1 MAQPSGEICVNTLKK
16 DWNPAKWSL
25 GNILQTIRCL
35 LISPYPESAL
45 NEEAARLFM
54 ESYDEYFTQAR
65 IMTSVHA
72 AKKDLYKAEE
82 SAHVT
87 ETGVLGLSQVPNAK
101 QE

>member
-1 MAQPSGEICVNTLKK
+1 M
-16 DWNPAKWSL
+16 
-25 GNILQTIRCL
+25 
-35 LISPYPESAL
+35 

-72 AKKDLYKAEE
+72 AKKDLYKVDE

-101 QE
+101 QEQQALDEKSFGFGGFPQSENNQFV